1 MESLDSQK
9 LDGIYSVS
17 AVFDQTSMDEETQFS
32 QEKKCKS
39 LNFSFLSHCTSKR
52 GLYNMYDIQGLNF
65 PERKISIRD
74 EENS

>member
-32 QEKKCKS
+32 QEKKC
-39 LNFSFLSHCTSKR
+39 
-52 GLYNMYDIQGLNF
+52 
-65 PERKISIRD
+65 
-74 EENS
+74 